1 MSRCP
6 WPSINFWLLPECLIL
21 CAAFNLAAD
30 AMWRSHLSDACRGS
44 CFPEPLRACCRQ
56 LEDKHLTVQTSDH
69 SKVFQF
75 QVRENPKGRFLRVF
89 ENGSGCGSA

>member
-1 MSRCP
+1 MLCGGHICLMLLYR
-6 WPSINFWLLPECLIL
+6 LLPDDPL
-21 CAAFNLAAD
+21 LA
-30 AMWRSHLSDACRGS
+30 R
-44 CFPEPLRACCRQ
+44 CRQ